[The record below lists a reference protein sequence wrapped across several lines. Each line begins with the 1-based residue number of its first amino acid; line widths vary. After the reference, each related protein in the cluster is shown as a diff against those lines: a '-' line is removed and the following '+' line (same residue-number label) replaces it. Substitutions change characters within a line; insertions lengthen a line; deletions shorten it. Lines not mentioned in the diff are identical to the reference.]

1 MKASTSPFSEPSIN
15 SASEAIALL
24 GLTPRFQPDIANQPP
39 KCSGSNAPPSAAA
52 LQGDPWAA
60 PSVRVIWPD
69 GAQTRLTDGQSCGQ
83 LDATWWPSPLQSHT
97 ARVTGLA
104 RPLTSASARQ

>member
-39 KCSGSNAPPSAAA
+39 KCSGSNAPPSAAT

-69 GAQTRLTDGQSCGQ
+69 GAQTRLADGQGGPT
-83 LDATWWPSPLQSHT
+83 ATHPADLPFL
-97 ARVTGLA
+97 VTGDDD
-104 RPLTSASARQ
+104 P